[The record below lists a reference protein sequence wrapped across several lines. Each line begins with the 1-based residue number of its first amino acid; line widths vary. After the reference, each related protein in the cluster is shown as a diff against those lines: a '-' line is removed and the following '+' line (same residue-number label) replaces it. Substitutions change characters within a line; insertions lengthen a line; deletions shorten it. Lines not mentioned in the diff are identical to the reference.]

1 MATSDFYL
9 TLPSNASMHTH
20 PDNTLT
26 HYVTTLPKRIL
37 LQGQWECGLVEVQYP
52 HSWHNVVDD
61 DAAFAVSL
69 PIDKERDPRSLH
81 TKTTRIGTGHYK
93 DPWSLILAINAAQR
107 RVAGEGRV
115 KLSYSIITRNVT
127 VHMAPNTVFRAAM
140 LTTILGFRIA
150 TLAALPKAPTAPEF
164 KVFITE
170 ADTVITMERGLESL
184 YIYTDVV
191 EPRVVGDSLVPLL
204 RIVPV
209 NGRHGDIV
217 SKTFDK
223 PHYVPVLYKE
233 FGTIEIDIRDD
244 TGQRVPFE
252 VGKVTVTLHFQRQ
265 RTALF

>member
-9 TLPSNASMHTH
+9 TLPSNASMDTH

-37 LQGQWECGLVEVQYP
+37 LRGQWECGLVEVQYP
-52 HSWHNVVDD
+52 HSWYNIVGDE
-61 DAAFAVSL
+61 AGFAVSL
-69 PIDKERDPRSLH
+69 PVDEYRDPRSLH
-81 TKTTRIGTGHYK
+81 TEIIRIGTGHYK
-93 DPWSLILAINAAQR
+93 DPWSLILVINAALR
-107 RVAGEGRV
+107 RVVGEGRV
-115 KLSYSIITRNVT
+115 KLSYSVITRKVS

-140 LTTILGFRIA
+140 LTTVLGFRTA
-150 TLAALPKAPTAPEF
+150 TLAALPKDPAVPEF
-164 KVFITE
+164 KVRIME
-170 ADTVITMERGLESL
+170 GDTVVTMERESL

-204 RIVPV
+204 RIVSV
-209 NGRHGDIV
+209 SGRHGDVV

-223 PHYVPVLYKE
+223 THYVPVLCKE

-244 TGQRVPFE
+244 TGHRVPFE

-265 RTALF
+265 RTPLF